1 MGGTGGA
8 IPLLPPTFARKLWPR
23 EIGMLFS
30 AMSAV
35 TDHPERQRF
44 ELIED
49 GKLAYADYRVEG
61 DVLVIPYVY
70 ADPALR
76 GRGTAGR
83 LMTGVLEVARER
95 GLKVEP
101 ICGYAAA
108 FIERHAEYRDLR
120 A

>member
-1 MGGTGGA
+1 MN
-8 IPLLPPTFARKLWPR
+8 P
-23 EIGMLFS
+23 
-30 AMSAV
+30 V

-44 ELIED
+44 ELLED
-49 GKLAYADYRVEG
+49 GKLAYADYRIEG
-61 DVLVIPYVY
+61 DIMVIPYVY

-83 LMTGVLEVARER
+83 LMTGVLDAARER

-108 FIERHAEYRDLR
+108 FLQRHAEYRDLR

>member
-1 MGGTGGA
+1 MQ
-8 IPLLPPTFARKLWPR
+8 IPPPIARNFSPR
-23 EIGMLFS
+23 ETGMLRS
-30 AMSAV
+30 AMNAV

-44 ELIED
+44 ELLED
-49 GKLAYADYRVEG
+49 GKLAYADYRIED
-61 DVLVIPYVY
+61 DVMVIPYVY

-83 LMTGVLEVARER
+83 LMTGVLDAARER

-108 FIERHAEYRDLR
+108 FLQRHAEYRDLR